1 MPRAKQRTPELKDH
15 LLEVAIATLSEE
27 GISGFTTRRVAERA
41 GTSVPAVYELF
52 SDKAGL
58 LRAMVFEGFR
68 LLGAELE
75 TVPLT
80 EDPLA
85 DLERLVPV
93 FRSFC
98 RSYPRLAQLM
108 FARPFAELEPGPDE
122 AAAGASV
129 RAAFTGRIQRCVDA
143 GLLTGDVADIAH
155 VLLALAQGLAVQE
168 LGRWLGSSAPS
179 IEQRWRLGVRSLLA
193 GLRPTLPGDL

>member
-1 MPRAKQRTPELKDH
+1 MPRAKQRTPELRDH
-15 LLEVAIATLSEE
+15 LLTVAIATLSEE
-27 GISGFTTRRVAERA
+27 GMAGLTTRRVAERA

-58 LRAMVFEGFR
+58 LREMFFEGFR
-68 LLGAELE
+68 RLGAELA

-80 EDPLA
+80 DDRLA

-98 RSYPRLAQLM
+98 RAYPRLAQLM
-108 FARPFAELEPGPDE
+108 FSRPFADFDPGPDDL
-122 AAAGASV
+122 AAGASV
-129 RAAFTGRIQRCVDA
+129 RDAFTGRIQRCVDA
-143 GLLTGDVADIAH
+143 GLLAGDVADIAH

-168 LGRWLGSSAPS
+168 LGRWLGPS
-179 IEQRWRLGVRSLLA
+179 GPAVEQRWALGVRAVLA
-193 GLRPTLPGDL
+193 GLRPATRRA

>member
-15 LLEVAIATLSEE
+15 LLEVAIATLSED

-41 GTSVPAVYELF
+41 STSVPAVYELF

-75 TVPLT
+75 TVPLS

-108 FARPFAELEPGPDE
+108 FGRPFAELEPGPDE

-129 RAAFTGRIQRCVDA
+129 RAVLTGRIQRCVDA
-143 GLLTGDVADIAH
+143 GLLAGDVADIAH

-179 IEQRWRLGVRSLLA
+179 IEQRWRLGVRSLLV
-193 GLRPTLPGDL
+193 GLQPAT